1 MHKAILNKLG
11 KCHDQAVHRQD
22 KPCHPEV
29 WILIDGAGDKT
40 AYISALAKHV
50 GKGGGKGRGSLH
62 RWEGNFAYVA
72 FHCETKNASDLV
84 HTHGTASGQTQ
95 PVSINRHLCI
105 VLYDF
110 TCGNTSLAR

>member
-29 WILIDGAGDKT
+29 WILIDGTGDKT

-84 HTHGTASGQTQ
+84 HTHGTASGQT
-95 PVSINRHLCI
+95 
-105 VLYDF
+105 
-110 TCGNTSLAR
+110 